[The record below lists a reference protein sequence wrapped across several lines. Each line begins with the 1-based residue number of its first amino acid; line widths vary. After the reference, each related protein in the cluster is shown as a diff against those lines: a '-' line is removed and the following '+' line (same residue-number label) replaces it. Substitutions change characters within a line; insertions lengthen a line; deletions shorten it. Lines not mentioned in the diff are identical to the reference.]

1 MKSIMFLSIPA
12 FIVLLAHI
20 TFRLSSVS
28 IYQPDSHTY
37 INPTFGILSGIG
49 LVTDSG
55 AIETSRTPGYPIFL
69 ALCYAVGL
77 SDLSISMLQHILYVF
92 CGLLAAVWLFK
103 TSDSRMI
110 SSAFFCLFC
119 LDPAP
124 LANLNFILSDWIGG
138 IFVLFFLI
146 IAFGDSG
153 GTHSL
158 ASGLVAGIAV
168 VIRPINLPVALVGSV
183 NSFFAR
189 NRGRFLSLIFF
200 LIGVGTTLGPWLYRQ
215 HHVLDRWTV
224 STLGDW
230 QMTAYK
236 IGGITAMS
244 SNDIFSKNPFDS
256 TIDLTQSQLEACLR
270 DRSLET
276 CHADIRSEL
285 LKKASLLGALKLAVR
300 SVAYV
305 ALGVGD
311 DEIEVVTGLD
321 KQKTRIISALGLA
334 IAWLLATVGVFSSYA
349 PRRLRILA
357 SVLVVALM
365 GISIGAE
372 AYGRFRIAM
381 IGPFAILF
389 GVGVNATYQSIRK
402 FRH

>member
-1 MKSIMFLSIPA
+1 
-12 FIVLLAHI
+12 
-20 TFRLSSVS
+20 
-28 IYQPDSHTY
+28 
-37 INPTFGILSGIG
+37 
-49 LVTDSG
+49 
-55 AIETSRTPGYPIFL
+55 
-69 ALCYAVGL
+69 
-77 SDLSISMLQHILYVF
+77 MLQHVLYVF

-103 TSDSRMI
+103 TSGSRII

-124 LANLNFILSDWIGG
+124 LVNLNFILSDWIGG
-138 IFVLFFLI
+138 ILVLFCLI
-146 IAFGDSG
+146 IAFCDSG
-153 GTHSL
+153 GTHSF
-158 ASGLVAGIAV
+158 ASGLLAGIAV
-168 VIRPINLPVALVGSV
+168 VIRPINLPVVLVGSV

-200 LIGVGTTLGPWLYRQ
+200 LTGVGTTLGPWLYRQ
-215 HHVLDRWTV
+215 HHVLDRWTL

-300 SVAYV
+300 SVAHV

-334 IAWLLATVGVFSSYA
+334 IAWLLATV
-349 PRRLRILA
+349 
-357 SVLVVALM
+357 
-365 GISIGAE
+365 
-372 AYGRFRIAM
+372 
-381 IGPFAILF
+381 
-389 GVGVNATYQSIRK
+389 
-402 FRH
+402 